1 METKMTTPL
10 RLGKIS
16 VLPDVLAKESKGY
29 KIKALKRLGMISS

>member
-16 VLPDVLAKESKGY
+16 VLPDVLAKELKGY
-29 KIKALKRLGMISS
+29 KVEELKRWTLKR

>member
-16 VLPDVLAKESKGY
+16 VLPDVWARELKGY
-29 KIKALKRLGMISS
+29 KIEELKR